1 MRPAQRA
8 KLERREDGVGDV
20 NFKPKNSRYS
30 VNFRFQ
36 KLSFEQE
43 SYLIS
48 SFNIA

>member
-8 KLERREDGVGDV
+8 KMERCEDGVGDV
-20 NFKPKNSRYS
+20 NFKHKNSRYS

-43 SYLIS
+43 SYLMS
-48 SFNIA
+48 SFDTM